1 MLYRIASAAFAIALA
16 LACHDSTAAADKPVP
31 GTATARPASAVP
43 AKASTA
49 ASATATAPA
58 AKPKL
63 VDINSASVAE
73 LKTLPGI
80 GDKQA
85 SRIIAGRPYLSKAK
99 LAADKILSETEY
111 FALKGRIVAVQK
123 EPSRPKTAK
132 PAAGSKS

>member
-1 MLYRIASAAFAIALA
+1 MLYRIASAALATVLA

-31 GTATARPASAVP
+31 GTTTARPASALP
-43 AKASTA
+43 AKAGTA
-49 ASATATAPA
+49 ASGPATAAA

-63 VDINSASVAE
+63 VDINSASAAE

-85 SRIIAGRPYLSKAK
+85 SRIIAGRPYPSKAK
-99 LAADKILSETEY
+99 LVADKILTETEY

-123 EPSRPKTAK
+123 ETSPPNTTK
-132 PAAGSKS
+132 PAAASKS